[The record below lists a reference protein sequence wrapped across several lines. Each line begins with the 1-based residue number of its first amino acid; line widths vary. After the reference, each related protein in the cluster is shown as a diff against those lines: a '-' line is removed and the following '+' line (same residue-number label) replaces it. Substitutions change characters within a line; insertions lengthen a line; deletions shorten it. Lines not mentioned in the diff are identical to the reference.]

1 MATGQK
7 DEKRFLLE
15 RGDKNLSA
23 APQKNQAE
31 REDLRAK
38 TRSGEREGKRKKD
51 KNQNLQ
57 TDKCIFKFL
66 FNLTSVFSVRL
77 PSWSN
82 TTLSFDVLIGQ
93 RGQSGFFFWC
103 IVLVGRRQRR
113 EEKDECVCLSVAEL
127 QTGRKTMLWSLSC
140 SAVGA
145 LGQKNLSSSSSSSSL
160 RRGGEWMEGGN
171 VSDRR
176 GGRVSATG
184 GDSRARRQEGTRRP
198 GGEETRAEGQEREET
213 RKIGEWT
220 RRWRKG
226 KGRGD
231 EEGNKIRTGK
241 VSKRKGVE
249 PRKWGQEKKFKEIR
263 NEQGKKERRGNKET
277 GEGNWKRD
285 EESRKG
291 KEIFV

>member
-93 RGQSGFFFWC
+93 RGQSGFFFGASSSWEDD
-103 IVLVGRRQRR
+103 R
-113 EEKDECVCLSVAEL
+113 EEKRRTSASVCLS
-127 QTGRKTMLWSLSC
+127 LSC
-140 SAVGA
+140 KQAEKRCCDHWAV
-145 LGQKNLSSSSSSSSL
+145 LLSEL
-160 RRGGEWMEGGN
+160 WDRKICPPPPLLLCGEEENGWREEMYLTGEEGGCQPQEETAEWG
-171 VSDRR
+171 DRR
-176 GGRVSATG
+176 GQG
-184 GDSRARRQEGTRRP
+184 
-198 GGEETRAEGQEREET
+198 GQEE
-213 RKIGEWT
+213 RKRGQKD
-220 RRWRKG
+220 RKER
-226 KGRGD
+226 KQGRLESEQGD
-231 EEGNKIRTGK
+231 EER
-241 VSKRKGVE
+241 
-249 PRKWGQEKKFKEIR
+249 EKE
-263 NEQGKKERRGNKET
+263 EGMKKETR
-277 GEGNWKRD
+277 
-285 EESRKG
+285 
-291 KEIFV
+291 

>member
-93 RGQSGFFFWC
+93 RGQSGFFFGASSSWEDD
-103 IVLVGRRQRR
+103 R
-113 EEKDECVCLSVAEL
+113 EEKRRTSASVCLS
-127 QTGRKTMLWSLSC
+127 LSC
-140 SAVGA
+140 KQAEKRCCDHWAV
-145 LGQKNLSSSSSSSSL
+145 LLSEL
-160 RRGGEWMEGGN
+160 WDRKICPPPPLLLLCGEEENGWREEMYLTGEEGGCQPQEETAERG
-171 VSDRR
+171 DRR
-176 GGRVSATG
+176 GQG
-184 GDSRARRQEGTRRP
+184 
-198 GGEETRAEGQEREET
+198 GQEE
-213 RKIGEWT
+213 RKRGWEDRKKRKQGRRGEIGEWT

-249 PRKWGQEKKFKEIR
+249 PRKWGQEKKI
-263 NEQGKKERRGNKET
+263 QGDKERAR
-277 GEGNWKRD
+277 
-285 EESRKG
+285 EEEEER
-291 KEIFV
+291 